1 MESKRKNF
9 MPTNFIYRQSIGFM
23 MIDRRK
29 RVFMGKRC
37 WPKDSPYR
45 FQMPQG
51 GIEKG
56 ETPEDALWREMYEET
71 GLTQEKV
78 DIIAESKNWVTYDLP
93 KSMRTSIDGNKQKWF
108 LLYFKGEMKDFVFTN
123 EKHPE
128 FCGAR
133 WVLPR
138 KVPYLVIPF
147 KRKVYRQVL
156 EEFKPLIQ
164 AFNPP
169 EALTSSQ
176 QP

>member
-1 MESKRKNF
+1 MKNNL
-9 MPTNFIYRQSIGFM
+9 TYRQSVGFM
-23 MIDRRK
+23 MIDAQK
-29 RVFMGKRC
+29 RVFLGKRC

-51 GIEKG
+51 GIEDG
-56 ETPEDALWREMYEET
+56 ETPEQALWREMHEEI
-71 GLTQEKV
+71 GLTPKQV
-78 DIIAESKNWVTYDLP
+78 DIVAESKEWLTYELP
-93 KSMRTSIDGNKQKWF
+93 RSMRTSIDGNKQKWF
-108 LLYFKGEMKDFVFTN
+108 LLYFKGNSQDFIFTN

-133 WVLPR
+133 WVPPR

-156 EEFKPLIQ
+156 DEFKPIIE
-164 AFNPP
+164 AFDP
-169 EALTSSQ
+169 TSSQ

>member
-1 MESKRKNF
+1 MENNL
-9 MPTNFIYRQSIGFM
+9 TYRHSIGFM
-23 MIDRRK
+23 MIDSRK
-29 RVFMGKRC
+29 RVFLGKRC

-51 GIEKG
+51 GIEEG
-56 ETPEDALWREMYEET
+56 ETPEQALFREMREEI
-71 GLTQEKV
+71 GLTPDKV
-78 DIIAESKNWVTYDLP
+78 DILAESKEWLTYELP
-93 KSMRTSIDGNKQKWF
+93 KHMRTTIDGNKQKWF
-108 LLYFKGEMKDFVFTN
+108 LLYFKGNSKDFIFTN

-133 WVLPR
+133 WVQPK

-156 EEFKPLIQ
+156 NEFKPLID
-164 AFNPP
+164 AFEVP
-169 EALTSSQ
+169 TSSP

>member
-1 MESKRKNF
+1 MENNL
-9 MPTNFIYRQSIGFM
+9 TYRHSIGFM
-23 MIDRRK
+23 MIDARK
-29 RVFMGKRC
+29 RVFLGKRC

-51 GIEKG
+51 GIEQG
-56 ETPEDALWREMYEET
+56 ETPDQALFREMREEI
-71 GLTQEKV
+71 GLTPDKV
-78 DIIAESKNWVTYDLP
+78 DVLAESKEWLTYELP
-93 KSMRTSIDGNKQKWF
+93 KHMRTTIDGNKQKWF
-108 LLYFKGEMKDFVFTN
+108 LLYFKGDSKDFVFTN

-133 WVLPR
+133 WVQPK

-156 EEFKPLIQ
+156 NDFKPLID
-164 AFNPP
+164 AFETP
-169 EALTSSQ
+169 ASISSQ

>member
-1 MESKRKNF
+1 MATEEL
-9 MPTNFIYRQSIGFM
+9 TYRQSIGFM
-23 MIDRRK
+23 MFDSKK
-29 RVFMGKRC
+29 RVFLGKRC

-51 GIEKG
+51 GIEPG
-56 ETPEDALWREMYEET
+56 ETPEQALWREMYEEI
-71 GLTQEKV
+71 GLTNDQTELV
-78 DIIAESKNWVTYDLP
+78 AEAKEWLTYDLP
-93 KSMRTSIDGNKQKWF
+93 PNMRTSIVGNKQKWF
-108 LLYFKGEMKDFVFTN
+108 LVYFKGTSQDFVFTH

-133 WVLPR
+133 WVAPK

-156 EEFKPLIQ
+156 NEFKPLID
-164 AFNPP
+164 AFEVPI
-169 EALTSSQ
+169 SSP

>member
-1 MESKRKNF
+1 MENNL
-9 MPTNFIYRQSIGFM
+9 TYRQSIGFM
-23 MIDRRK
+23 MIDAKK
-29 RVFMGKRC
+29 RVFLGKRC

-51 GIEKG
+51 GIEPG
-56 ETPEDALWREMYEET
+56 ETPEQALWREMYEEI
-71 GLTQEKV
+71 GLTNDQ
-78 DIIAESKNWVTYDLP
+78 AELVAEAKEWLIYDLP
-93 KSMRTSIDGNKQKWF
+93 PNMRTSIAGNKQKWF
-108 LLYFKGEMKDFVFTN
+108 LVYFKGTSQDFIFTH

-133 WVLPR
+133 WVQPK

-156 EEFKPLIQ
+156 NEFKPLID
-164 AFNPP
+164 AFEVPI
-169 EALTSSQ
+169 SSP

>member
-1 MESKRKNF
+1 MENNL
-9 MPTNFIYRQSIGFM
+9 TYRHSIGFM
-23 MIDRRK
+23 MIDSKK
-29 RVFMGKRC
+29 RVFLGKRC

-51 GIEKG
+51 GIEEG
-56 ETPEDALWREMYEET
+56 ETPEQALFREMHEEI
-71 GLTQEKV
+71 GLTPDKV
-78 DIIAESKNWVTYDLP
+78 DILAESKEWLTYELP
-93 KSMRTSIDGNKQKWF
+93 KHMRTTIDGNKQKWF
-108 LLYFKGEMKDFVFTN
+108 LLYFKGNSKDFIFTN

-133 WVLPR
+133 WVQPK

-156 EEFKPLIQ
+156 NEFKPLID
-164 AFNPP
+164 AFEVP
-169 EALTSSQ
+169 TSSP

>member
-1 MESKRKNF
+1 MENNL
-9 MPTNFIYRQSIGFM
+9 TYRHSIGFM
-23 MIDRRK
+23 MIDSKK
-29 RVFMGKRC
+29 RVFLGKRC

-51 GIEKG
+51 GIEEG
-56 ETPEDALWREMYEET
+56 ETPEQALFREMHEEI
-71 GLTQEKV
+71 GLTPDKV
-78 DIIAESKNWVTYDLP
+78 DILAESKEWLTYELP
-93 KSMRTSIDGNKQKWF
+93 KHMRTTIDGNKQKWF
-108 LLYFKGEMKDFVFTN
+108 LLYFKGNSKDFIFTN

-133 WVLPR
+133 WVQPK

-156 EEFKPLIQ
+156 NEFETLID
-164 AFNPP
+164 AF
-169 EALTSSQ
+169 EVRSSLP